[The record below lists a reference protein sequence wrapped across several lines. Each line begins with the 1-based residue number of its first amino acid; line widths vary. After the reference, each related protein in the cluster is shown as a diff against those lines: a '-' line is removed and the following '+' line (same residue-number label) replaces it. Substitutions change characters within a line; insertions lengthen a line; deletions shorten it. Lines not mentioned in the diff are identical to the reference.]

1 MYSNLDRFF
10 AAFEQE
16 DKDLRRNQEYVELD
30 KKIDYQSDYPAV
42 HTLSK
47 RAFGILVHDSSISD
61 YERKR
66 ILAEVDRLGGYEN
79 LID

>member
-1 MYSNLDRFF
+1 MKSNLDRFF
-10 AAFEQE
+10 SAFEQE
-16 DKDLRRNQEYVELD
+16 ARELRLNSEYVELD
-30 KKIDYQSDYPAV
+30 EKIDYQSDYPAAF
-42 HTLSK
+42 TLSK
-47 RAFGILVHDSSISD
+47 RAFGILIHDSSISD